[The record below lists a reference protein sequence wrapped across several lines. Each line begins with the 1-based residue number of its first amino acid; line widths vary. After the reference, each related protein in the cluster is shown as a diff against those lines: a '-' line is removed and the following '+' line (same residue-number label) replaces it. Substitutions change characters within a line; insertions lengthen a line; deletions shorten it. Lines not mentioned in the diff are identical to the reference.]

1 MFDRRRRSRALARAN
16 EALANGELEEAQ
28 QLAEGVLREDSVNL
42 DALLLLGEL
51 RLLEGDSDAAL
62 AVLERALSEDP
73 ENPTVRERLGDV
85 HARRAADARELGNL
99 EECVEAFNDAL
110 PYVSDKA
117 FIYYNMGCAYA
128 DFHQEHAAEAVEMWR
143 RAIAERP
150 DYTEPHFD
158 LGTALF
164 HSDRFDE
171 ALEHLR
177 VVVAQRGD
185 WPAPHY
191 LIGVILVKHGEIDA
205 ALQSL
210 KVAVGVN
217 PSWARTASQDDHL
230 ASLRGNPDFEALLES
245 STLIPIPT
253 MKLDVLTPEEI
264 FGDVDDDDDIEEP
277 SDTDES

>member
-1 MFDRRRRSRALARAN
+1 MSLFDRRRRSRALARAN
-16 EALANGELEEAQ
+16 EALANGDLVEAQ

-171 ALEHLR
+171 ALRGVKTSAVRLVSNIILILFCNIGDFRGARGGARRGPRGVTGR
-177 VVVAQRGD
+177 VPRSERNLDA
-185 WPAPHY
+185 
-191 LIGVILVKHGEIDA
+191 EIA
-205 ALQSL
+205 
-210 KVAVGVN
+210 K
-217 PSWARTASQDDHL
+217 
-230 ASLRGNPDFEALLES
+230 
-245 STLIPIPT
+245 
-253 MKLDVLTPEEI
+253 KLPKGSPNGSPKQ
-264 FGDVDDDDDIEEP
+264 F
-277 SDTDES
+277 